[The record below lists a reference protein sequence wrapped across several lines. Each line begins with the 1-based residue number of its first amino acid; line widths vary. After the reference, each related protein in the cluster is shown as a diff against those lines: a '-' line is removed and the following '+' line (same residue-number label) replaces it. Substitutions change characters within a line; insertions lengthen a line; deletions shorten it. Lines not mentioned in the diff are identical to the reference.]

1 MTNDNLR
8 DCCQT
13 PEYAIHDQR
22 CPIIVGPHARSH
34 IAHTGDGNRNITSTV
49 YCMCGSGFTADDERD
64 ARAAHTRHAV
74 ERTADQP
81 EYCADPA
88 HTTTTVTEGDYDR
101 CGDCGSRIG
110 PDDRRSALLEAIG
123 PAASPPADIY
133 DATSPP
139 GVTQLPAVTTSMTP
153 AQFKEWLAS
162 DGTLFMVILPAN
174 RTFVIKVP
182 TAHHEFFVA
191 MMQQVRFALGPEVQ
205 AVRMNMVTGPGAD
218 VDAATGKADEAPE
231 WAQPDIDEDN
241 LDDNGGAYKMP
252 DGIPDNDRINPPTE
266 HLVTSPNECPICDA
280 QPGQHCTDPDGEP
293 LRRYPAGVSTTHNS
307 RNMAAR
313 PAADENDPPTH
324 CPHGLNG
331 NVYCARCD
339 RCLCEACRAVT

>member
-1 MTNDNLR
+1 MIDHCTD
-8 DCCQT
+8 
-13 PEYAIHDQR
+13 
-22 CPIIVGPHARSH
+22 
-34 IAHTGDGNRNITSTV
+34 HT
-49 YCMCGSGFTADDERD
+49 
-64 ARAAHTRHAV
+64 
-74 ERTADQP
+74 
-81 EYCADPA
+81 
-88 HTTTTVTEGDYDR
+88 HTTVTVTEGEYAR
-101 CGDCGSRIG
+101 CGDCGRRLREGDPRIELCECACDG
-110 PDDRRSALLEAIG
+110 CTTGRNHCDRASCAQPPPIG

-139 GVTQLPAVTTSMTP
+139 GVTQLPSVTTSMTP

-218 VDAATGKADEAPE
+218 VDAATGKADDAPQ
-231 WAQPDIDEDN
+231 WAQPD
-241 LDDNGGAYKMP
+241 
-252 DGIPDNDRINPPTE
+252 PPTE
-266 HLVTSPNECPICDA
+266 HLLTSPNECLICDA

-324 CPHGLNG
+324 CPHGVRLG
-331 NVYCARCD
+331 IGRYCADCD
-339 RCLCEACRAVT
+339 TSPVKYGPGAAK

>member
-1 MTNDNLR
+1 MTNNNLR

-34 IAHTGDGNRNITSTV
+34 VAHTGDGNRNITSTV

-74 ERTADQP
+74 DHTNSEPVCGHGNPPDNCGQTLAPRCQP
-81 EYCADPA
+81 
-88 HTTTTVTEGDYDR
+88 TTDVF
-101 CGDCGSRIG
+101 
-110 PDDRRSALLEAIG
+110 
-123 PAASPPADIY
+123 
-133 DATSPP
+133 DATTPP

-153 AQFKEWLAS
+153 AQFKEWLAA

-205 AVRMNMVTGPGAD
+205 AVRMNMVTAPGAD
-218 VDAATGKADEAPE
+218 VDAATGKADDAPQ
-231 WAQPDIDEDN
+231 WAQP
-241 LDDNGGAYKMP
+241 A
-252 DGIPDNDRINPPTE
+252 PPTE
-266 HLVTSPNECPICDA
+266 HLITSPNDCPICDTA
-280 QPGQHCTDPDGEP
+280 PGEHCLDPDGSA
-293 LRRYPAGVSTTHNS
+293 LRDVNGASTIHPA

-313 PAADENDPPTH
+313 PAAEQENPPPCWEQRTPGTVCAFHKGRRAGRHDCWNLRDANGGEHLDPTMP
-324 CPHGLNG
+324 GG
-331 NVYCARCD
+331 D
-339 RCLCEACRAVT
+339 RK